1 MKQVRYETV
10 GTFVLT
16 IDEVPWEASDPR
28 GAGGQYE
35 FHCNETVSEVMF
47 ACRYFTYWG
56 STGDPHA
63 IEQLSQA
70 EYSYN
75 EALRMIRDIIT

>member
-1 MKQVRYETV
+1 MRQLRYDLC
-10 GTFVLT
+10 GGYVLSVL
-16 IDEVPWEASDPR
+16 EVPWEASDPR

-35 FHCNETVSEVMF
+35 FHCNETASEVMF

-63 IEQLSQA
+63 IEQLAQA
-70 EYSYN
+70 KYAYN
-75 EALRMIRDIIT
+75 EALRMIKDTIT